1 MKALITGGM
10 GFIGSN
16 LAHKLVSEN
25 NEVTIIDSMVP
36 GLGGND
42 FNILE
47 IKDRVKVIKKDIR
60 DEKAINDA
68 VRNKDCIFHLAGQVD
83 HKRSIENP
91 MEDVGLRINGT
102 ISLLEAC
109 RKNNPRA
116 KIIFSSTRSVYG
128 EVKKIPVNEEMPTNP
143 RGMYAITSLAAE
155 KIIGMYSNLYG
166 INFTILRLVNTY
178 GPRHQ
183 MKKAY
188 GIVNYFVM
196 QALDKHPITVMG
208 DGKILRD
215 YIFVEDACEAIIR
228 CADNSKTDG
237 WVINA
242 GTGKGTSFLELASLI
257 SRMTD
262 SEVKK
267 VEYSKVLKQI
277 EPGDFVADI
286 AKLKKLTGW
295 SPKIPLEKGLKIT
308 MDFYSKNKE
317 KYW

>member
-1 MKALITGGM
+1 MRALITGGM

-36 GLGGND
+36 GIGGND

-128 EVKKIPVNEEMPTNP
+128 EVSKIPVNEEMPTNP

-188 GIVNYFVM
+188 GMVNYFVM
-196 QALDKHPITVMG
+196 QALDRHPITVMG
-208 DGKILRD
+208 DG
-215 YIFVEDACEAIIR
+215 IIR
-228 CADNSKTDG
+228 CADSSKTDAK
-237 WVINA
+237 VINV
-242 GTGKGTSFLELASLI
+242 GTGKGISFLELASLI

-286 AKLKKLTGW
+286 TKLKKLR
-295 SPKIPLEKGLKIT
+295 S
-308 MDFYSKNKE
+308 
-317 KYW
+317 

>member
-1 MKALITGGM
+1 MRALITGGM

-42 FNILE
+42 FNIFE
-47 IKDRVKVIKKDIR
+47 IRDNVKVIKKDIR
-60 DEKAINDA
+60 DEKAIDDA
-68 VRNKDCIFHLAGQVD
+68 VKGKDCIFHLAGQVD
-83 HKRSIENP
+83 HKRSMENP
-91 MEDVGLRINGT
+91 LEDVSLRVNGT

-109 RKNNPRA
+109 RKNNQKA

-128 EVKKIPVNEEMPTNP
+128 EVKKVPANEDMPANP
-143 RGMYAITSLAAE
+143 KGMYAITSLAAE

-166 INFTILRLVNTY
+166 MNFTILRLVNTY

-183 MKKAY
+183 MKKDY
-188 GIVNYFVM
+188 GIVNHFVR
-196 QALDKHPITVMG
+196 QALDRHPITVMG

-215 YIFVEDACEAIIR
+215 YIFVGDACDAVIR
-228 CADNSKTDG
+228 CAVNSKTDG
-237 WVINA
+237 QVINL
-242 GTGKGTSFLELASLI
+242 GTGKGVSFLELAKLI
-257 SRMTD
+257 GRMTG

-267 VEYSKVLKQI
+267 VEYSRILKQI

-286 AKLKKLTGW
+286 SKLKKLTGW
-295 SPKIPLEKGLKIT
+295 SPKMPLETGLKIT
-308 MDFYSKNKE
+308 MDFYSKNRE

>member
-1 MKALITGGM
+1 MRALITGGM

-36 GLGGND
+36 GIGGND

-68 VRNKDCIFHLAGQVD
+68 VKGKDCIFHLAGQVD

-109 RKNNPRA
+109 RKNNPKA
-116 KIIFSSTRSVYG
+116 KIIFTSTRSVYG
-128 EVKKIPVNEEMPTNP
+128 EEKKIPVSEEMPTNP
-143 RGMYAITSLAAE
+143 KGMYAITSLAAE
-155 KIIGMYSNLYG
+155 KIISMYSNLYG
-166 INFTILRLVNTY
+166 INFAILRLVNTY

-183 MKKAY
+183 MKKDY
-188 GIVNYFVM
+188 GVANHFIM
-196 QALDKHPITVMG
+196 QALDNHPITVMG

-215 YIFVEDACEAIIR
+215 YIFVEDACDAIIR
-228 CADNSKTDG
+228 CADSSRTDSQ
-237 WVINA
+237 VINV
-242 GTGKGTSFLELASLI
+242 GTGKGTSFLELAGLI
-257 SRMTD
+257 SRMAGR
-262 SEVKK
+262 EIKK
-267 VEYSKVLKQI
+267 SEYSMV
-277 EPGDFVADI
+277 
-286 AKLKKLTGW
+286 
-295 SPKIPLEKGLKIT
+295 
-308 MDFYSKNKE
+308 M
-317 KYW
+317 